1 MLREAAQAGHWALLL
16 QALAGLSRAQPGGS
30 RLQLS
35 EYGIGSQRVP
45 GGNAVLFLHLRLP
58 DDSTETLVSRICA
71 RLAGCR
77 GERAAWYALGRPCH

>member
-1 MLREAAQAGHWALLL
+1 M
-16 QALAGLSRAQPGGS
+16 
-30 RLQLS
+30 
-35 EYGIGSQRVP
+35 P

-77 GERAAWYALGRPCH
+77 GERAVAWYALGRPCH